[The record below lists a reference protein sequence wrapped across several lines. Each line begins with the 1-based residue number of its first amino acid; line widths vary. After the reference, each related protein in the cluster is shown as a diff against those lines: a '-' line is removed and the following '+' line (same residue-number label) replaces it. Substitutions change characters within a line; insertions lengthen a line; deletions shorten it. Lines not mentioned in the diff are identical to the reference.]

1 MVFSFL
7 GLTDKTFQLTRSIFI
22 LQQCPKKVKS
32 TVFEILFFVFLAEL
46 PQLLSFVV
54 EFESKEN
61 PQKKI
66 FFSDLYSLCDE

>member
-32 TVFEILFFVFLAEL
+32 TVFEILFFCFFLAEL

-61 PQKKI
+61 SQNN
-66 FFSDLYSLCDE
+66 FFPDLYSLCNE

>member
-22 LQQCPKKVKS
+22 LQQCPKYIGGNS
-32 TVFEILFFVFLAEL
+32 TVFEIYFLMNLAQ
-46 PQLLSFVV
+46 PFIFVV

-61 PQKKI
+61 SQNN
-66 FFSDLYSLCDE
+66 FFPDLYSLGNE

>member
-1 MVFSFL
+1 MKEKFHFNVFHKNNEMVFSFL

-22 LQQCPKKVKS
+22 LQQCPNKEKS
-32 TVFEILFFVFLAEL
+32 TVFEIYFFVFLAEL

-61 PQKKI
+61 P
-66 FFSDLYSLCDE
+66 

>member
-32 TVFEILFFVFLAEL
+32 TVFEILFLFFLAEL

-61 PQKKI
+61 SQNN
-66 FFSDLYSLCDE
+66 FFPDLYSLGNE